1 MATLAYLRVST
12 DEQAQSGLGLE
23 AQLAA
28 IRRAAGEPTAVYSDE
43 GCSGGDPKRPGL
55 LSCLEALR
63 AGDTLVVA
71 KRDRLARDTFLALW
85 VEKEAK
91 RRRARI
97 VSAAG
102 EGTDSDDPAAVLM
115 RTLVDAFAQYE
126 RAIIGARTS
135 SALKAKRARGQ
146 KTGGYVPFGFRL
158 AEDGRTLV
166 ADAAEKAV
174 IAQVRQMRADG
185 WTLRAIAADLEA
197 RGVLTKQGRA
207 RWHAEGVA
215 AILRQAA

>member
-1 MATLAYLRVST
+1 MATLAYIRVST

-23 AQLAA
+23 AQLAS
-28 IRRAAGEPTAVYSDE
+28 IRKAAGEPTAVYADE
-43 GCSGGDPKRPGL
+43 GYSGGDPKRPAL
-55 LSCLEALR
+55 LAALEALR

-85 VEKEAK
+85 IEKEAK

-126 RAIIGARTS
+126 RAIIGARTA
-135 SALKAKRARGQ
+135 SALKAKRARGE
-146 KTGGYVPFGFRL
+146 KTGGTVPFGYVL
-158 AEDGRTLV
+158 AADGRTLV
-166 ADAAEKAV
+166 AEPAEQAV
-174 IAQVRQMRADG
+174 ITEVRQMRTDG
-185 WTLRAIAADLEA
+185 WTLRAIASELES